1 MADNGANAPR
11 KKQPGEEEDFWN
23 QLRMMRAA
31 FMNSPVRGKIF
42 LLGGTIFLLI
52 VATSLAQI
60 LLNRWNQ
67 PFYDAISRRDL
78 ADFFHQ
84 LLVFAAIAA
93 ALLVLNIGQT
103 WFNQLLRLRLREGL
117 TLDLIEQWM
126 APGRAFK
133 LAHAG
138 VIGVNPDQR
147 MQQDADHLTDLSSS
161 LGVGLLQSTILLFS
175 FVGVLWSLSAGFS
188 FHFEGRSFTIPG
200 YMVWAAIIYAG
211 SASWLS
217 WLVGRPL
224 IRLNA
229 ERYQRESELRFSMM
243 RVNEDV
249 DAISL
254 ARGEADERRRL
265 ELDLSEVLRAL
276 RRIFVGQVH
285 LLWVTDSY
293 GWVTVVAPIIIA
305 APVYFSGDLTFGGL
319 MMAVGAFN
327 QVHSSLRWFINN
339 INAIAD
345 WRATLL
351 RVSDFRSAIVKSDV
365 LHDQEKRIEFAR
377 SKEDRITLEGLQVS
391 SPGGCIKLADKNV
404 VVAPGEKVIMIGD
417 PGVGKTLFFRAIAG
431 LWPWGSGRIEMPASG
446 EIAFVPRTPYFPPG
460 TLRSVL
466 CYPRGET
473 SFDEKELVAALD
485 KMGLARLRTSLDRV
499 ARWDRELSDGDQ
511 RLLAFARLYLHKP
524 HFVIID
530 EALDM
535 METGERDRVLALLS
549 GDLADSAVINI
560 GRGER
565 NGNFFTRTLHL
576 VKDAEGRVL
585 RPIRLKH
592 TGPEARALAE
602 ADAAS

>member
-1 MADNGANAPR
+1 MADNGANAPE
-11 KKQPGEEEDFWN
+11 KHASGEDGSLRD
-23 QLRMMRAA
+23 QLRMMRIA
-31 FMNSPVRGKIF
+31 FMRSPVRGKIL

-67 PFYDAISRRDL
+67 PFYDAIARRDL

-93 ALLVLNIGQT
+93 GLLVLNIGQT

-117 TLDLIEQWM
+117 TLDLIGQWM

-147 MQQDADHLTDLSSS
+147 MQQDADHLTELSSS
-161 LGVGLLQSTILLFS
+161 LGVGLLQSAILLFS
-175 FVGVLWSLSAGFS
+175 FVGVLWSLSAGFTFQFNGHS
-188 FHFEGRSFTIPG
+188 FAIPG

-249 DAISL
+249 DAIAL

-265 ELDLSEVLRAL
+265 ELDLSEVLQAL
-276 RRIFVGQVH
+276 RRIFVAQLH

-305 APVYFSGDLTFGGL
+305 APVYFSGNLTFGGL

-327 QVHSSLRWFINN
+327 QVHSSLRWFITN
-339 INAIAD
+339 ISAIAD

-351 RVSDFRSAIVKSDV
+351 RVADFRSAVIKTDV
-365 LHDQEKRIEFAR
+365 LHDDEKRIEFAR
-377 SKEDRITLEGLQVS
+377 SEKDRIAFSDLRVS
-391 SPGGCIKLADKNV
+391 SPGGCAKLAESNV
-404 VVAPGEKVIMIGD
+404 VVAPGERVIMVGD

-431 LWPWGSGRIEMPASG
+431 LWPWGSGRIEMPPPD

-460 TLRSVL
+460 TLRAVL
-466 CYPRGET
+466 SYPRGET
-473 SFDEKELVAALD
+473 SFEEEELAAGLE
-485 KMGLARLRTSLDRV
+485 KMGLGRLKTSLDRV
-499 ARWDRELSDGDQ
+499 ARWDRQLTEEEQ
-511 RLLAFARLYLHKP
+511 RLLAFARLRLHKP
-524 HFVIID
+524 RFVVID
-530 EALDM
+530 EALDT
-535 METGERDRVLALLS
+535 MEGRERDKVMAMLS

-560 GRGER
+560 GREER
-565 NGNFFTRTLHL
+565 NGHFFSRKLHL
-576 VKDAEGRVL
+576 VKDVEGRAL
-585 RPIRLKH
+585 RPMRLKH
-592 TGPEARALAE
+592 TGPETRELAE
-602 ADAAS
+602 AAS

>member
-1 MADNGANAPR
+1 MADNGANASG
-11 KKQPGEEEDFWN
+11 KQHPDGDGTLWD

-31 FMNSPVRGKIF
+31 FMHSPVRGKIF

-67 PFYDAISRRDL
+67 PFYDAIARRDL

-103 WFNQLLRLRLREGL
+103 WFNWLLRLKLREGL

-126 APGRAFK
+126 VPGRAFK

-175 FVGVLWSLSAGFS
+175 FVGVLWSLSAGFTLEING
-188 FHFEGRSFTIPG
+188 HSFTVPG

-265 ELDLSEVLRAL
+265 ELDLSEVLQAL
-276 RRIFVGQVH
+276 RRIFVGQVR

-305 APVYFSGDLTFGGL
+305 APVYFAGDLTFGGL

-351 RVSDFRSAIVKSDV
+351 RVADFRSAIVKTDV
-365 LHDQEKRIEFAR
+365 LHDHEKRIEFAH
-377 SKEDRITLEGLQVS
+377 SEQDRIIFENLRVS
-391 SPGGCIKLADKNV
+391 SPGGCIKLADTHV

-431 LWPWGSGRIEMPASG
+431 LWPWGSGRIGMPASG

-473 SFDEKELVAALD
+473 SFEQDELVAALD
-485 KMGLARLRTSLDRV
+485 KMGLARLKTSLDRV

-511 RLLAFARLYLHKP
+511 RLLAFSRLYLHRP
-524 HFVIID
+524 RFVIID

-535 METGERDRVLALLS
+535 METGERDRVLAMLA
-549 GDLADSAVINI
+549 GDLARSAVINI

-565 NGNFFTRTLHL
+565 NGHFFTRKVHL
-576 VKDAEGRVL
+576 VKDVEGRAL

-592 TGPEARALAE
+592 AGPEAPTLAE
-602 ADAAS
+602 AGAS